1 MSAFLLLLLLSAEE
15 DPLGPVRELMH
26 HRDFREA
33 EAALLEGLSEK
44 GEDLAA
50 LKLLAEVYLR
60 IEEPAGALV
69 ALDRAAKLAPEDP
82 DVIAGRWEAELAR
95 EGWTPEARQA
105 LSARVGAFLAEEGEP
120 FRFSAAYLGYYLL
133 DDKEARAGLRE
144 RIFAAGL
151 PPPEAVEGDL
161 FENAVTERDGAKRE
175 GLCREYL
182 ARYPDSKQS
191 NLVRE
196 VLLSTLREDRAKLV
210 AEADAMLAA
219 DPENRRVRAVL
230 GRWLLELA
238 SPDPVRAAVEIGA
251 ALELLDTPREV
262 DRPEMLGDDDF
273 HRLLGETRGRY
284 LSWLGRARLLAGDAT
299 GAWLALKQAAGIL
312 THDVNA
318 SLWLAEAA
326 EKLGL
331 ADQALDA
338 RAWSL
343 VAGESPVTDPETAE
357 RARRLSGP
365 APRFNDVTAAAGLA
379 EAGGSRVAWGDA
391 DGDGRPD
398 LLLGGSS
405 LWMNR
410 SGKFE
415 AAAGFPRSPGARGG
429 LFADFDGDGD
439 SDVLVFRTAGPVLL
453 ENDGSGVFAD
463 RTPEVLKATGDLYT
477 ESASVFDFD
486 GDGRPD
492 FYLANYER
500 PPNPPWAR
508 GTPDRLYRN
517 LGGFR
522 FEDATARISG
532 VSAEPMCGRG
542 TVAADFDG
550 DGDVDLYVANYR
562 LDPDFLLVN
571 RGDGTLVNEAR
582 ARGVEGEC
590 DQGAFGHG
598 IGPAAGDLDGDGD
611 LDFVVGNL
619 AHPRYI
625 GFSDV
630 TRLFL
635 NSGPPEYRFS
645 DVFPGS
651 GVRFEETHSNP
662 TLADFDLDGDLDLF
676 LTSVYEGRK
685 SFLYRNDG
693 GGKFTDVSFAAGVRV
708 DNGWGS
714 AAADFDG
721 DGDPDLAVGSGSG
734 FRLFRNDG
742 PAGKSLS
749 IRVMPGTR
757 VTVETEGYRVVRE
770 VSAGTGTGCQDF
782 AEAVFGTGDREGP
795 FLVTVRWP
803 GGDLQRIH
811 HVACGRYALTRN
823 GNLMDLKDAR

>member
-1 MSAFLLLLLLSAEE
+1 MRALILLFLFAAGD
-15 DPLGPVRELMH
+15 DPLAPVRDLMH

-44 GEDLAA
+44 GDDLAA

-60 IEEPAGALV
+60 VEEPASALA
-69 ALDRAAKLAPEDP
+69 ALDRAAKLAPSDP
-82 DVIAGRWEAELAR
+82 DVIAGRWEAGLAKD
-95 EGWTPEARQA
+95 GWTAEARQA
-105 LSARVGAFLAEEGEP
+105 LSGEIAAFLAAGEEP
-120 FRFSAAYLGYYLL
+120 FRLSAAYLGYYLL
-133 DDKEARAGLRE
+133 DDKEARRDLRE

-151 PPPEAVEGDL
+151 APPEAVEGDL
-161 FENAVTERDGAKRE
+161 FENAVTERDAPKRE
-175 GLCREYL
+175 TLCREYL
-182 ARYPDSKQS
+182 TRYPDTKQS

-196 VLLSTLREDRAKLV
+196 VLLGTLREDRAKLM

-219 DPENRRVRAVL
+219 DPENRRVRAAL
-230 GRWLLELA
+230 GRWLLETA
-238 SPDPVRAAVEIGA
+238 PPDPVRAAVEIGA
-251 ALELLDTPREV
+251 ALELLDTPREI
-262 DRPEMLGDDDF
+262 DRPEM
-273 HRLLGETRGRY
+273 LGETRGRY
-284 LSWLGRARLLAGDAT
+284 FAWLGRARLLSGDAT
-299 GAWLALKQAAGIL
+299 GAWLALTRAAGL
-312 THDVNA
+312 LSHDVNTC
-318 SLWLAEAA
+318 LWLAEAA
-326 EKLGL
+326 EKLGRS
-331 ADQALDA
+331 DQALDA

-343 VAGESPVTDPETAE
+343 VSGESPVTDPEVAL
-357 RARRLSGP
+357 RARVLSGP
-365 APRFNDVTAAAGLA
+365 APRFTDVTQAAGLG
-379 EAGGSRVAWGDA
+379 EARGSRVAWGDA

-398 LLLGGSS
+398 LLLGGSQ
-405 LWMNR
+405 LWLCR
-410 SGKFE
+410 GGTFV
-415 AAAGFPRSPGARGG
+415 AAPDFPKSPGARGG

-439 SDVLVFRTAGPVLL
+439 ADVLVFRTGGPVLL
-453 ENDGSGVFAD
+453 GNDGSGGFAD
-463 RTPEVLKATGDLYT
+463 RTPEVLAATGDLLT
-477 ESASVFDFD
+477 ESASIFDFD

-508 GTPDRLYRN
+508 GTPDRLFRN
-517 LGGFR
+517 LGDFR
-522 FEDATARISG
+522 FEDATKRVSG

-571 RGDGTLVNEAR
+571 RGDGRLVNEAR

-590 DQGAFGHG
+590 DGGAFGHG
-598 IGPAAGDLDGDGD
+598 IGPAAGDLDGDGH

-635 NSGPPEYRFS
+635 NSGPPEFRFR
-645 DVFPGS
+645 DVFPMS
-651 GVRFEETHSNP
+651 GVRFEETHSNA

-676 LTSVYEGRK
+676 LTSVYVGRR

-693 GGKFTDVSFAAGVRV
+693 GGKFTDITYAAGVRV
-708 DNGWGS
+708 DNGWG
-714 AAADFDG
+714 AAVSDFDG

-742 PAGKSLS
+742 PGGKSLS
-749 IRVMPGTR
+749 IRVAPGTR
-757 VTVETEGYRVVRE
+757 VTVEAEGYRVVRE
-770 VSAGTGTGCQDF
+770 VSAGTGTGCQDYG
-782 AEAVFGTGDREGP
+782 EAVFGTGDREGP

-803 GGDLQRIH
+803 GGNLQRIH
-811 HVACGRYALTRN
+811 DLPCGRYALTPN
-823 GNLMDLKDAR
+823 GNPEELNEAR